1 MRAFLAF
8 NLDKDSIL
16 KIKDLQN
23 KFKDSN
29 NLNLKYIKEEQFH
42 ITTFFLGEINN
53 KEEIIEHIQKLS
65 FPKNLS
71 FNIEKLK
78 FFPNNNN
85 ANVIT
90 LGIDNFSFLREFIET
105 QDKLL
110 EKINFKRDKNWSP
123 HITIARSKEKF
134 KSIEF
139 NFEPFNI
146 NINSFIF
153 YESILNEKGALYKP
167 LYIKNLT

>member
-8 NLDKDSIL
+8 DLDKESIL
-16 KIKDLQN
+16 KTKSLQN

-53 KEEIIEHIQKLS
+53 KEEIIENIQKLS
-65 FPKNLS
+65 FPKNFS
-71 FNIEKLK
+71 FNIKKLK
-78 FFPNNNN
+78 FFPHNDN

-90 LGIDNFSFLREFIET
+90 LGIDNFSFLKNFIET
-105 QDKLL
+105 QDRIL
-110 EKINFKRDKNWSP
+110 EGINFKRDKNWSP
-123 HITIARSKEKF
+123 HITIARSKDKF

-139 NFEPFNI
+139 NFEQFNI
-146 NINSFIF
+146 NIISFSF
-153 YESILNEKGALYKP
+153 YESILNEKGSLYKVI
-167 LYIKNLT
+167 YRKNLI